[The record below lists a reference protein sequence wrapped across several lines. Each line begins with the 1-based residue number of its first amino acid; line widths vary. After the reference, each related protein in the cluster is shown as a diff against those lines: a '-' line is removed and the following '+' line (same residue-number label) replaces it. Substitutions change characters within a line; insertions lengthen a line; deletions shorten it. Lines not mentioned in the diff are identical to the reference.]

1 MEFSIYSDD
10 VRDFD
15 DAVDRKFD
23 IRSEYGSTI
32 FDDRGKLSVENFEY
46 TVEPQTYLAV
56 MIDLQ
61 EQVDNLRKDVKQL
74 KKIVGWTCG
83 YDDNGWDVDKSLS
96 KRVKS
101 LEEQVEVSS
110 E

>member
-32 FDDRGKLSVENFEY
+32 FDDRGKLSLENFEY

-74 KKIVGWTCG
+74 KKIVGWSSG
-83 YDDNGWDVDKSLS
+83 YDDHGWDK
-96 KRVKS
+96 
-101 LEEQVEVSS
+101 EEVSN

>member
-32 FDDRGKLSVENFEY
+32 FDDRGKLSLENY
-46 TVEPQTYLAV
+46 DYAIEPYTYLDII
-56 MIDLQ
+56 IDLQ

-74 KKIVGWTCG
+74 KK
-83 YDDNGWDVDKSLS
+83 
-96 KRVKS
+96 
-101 LEEQVEVSS
+101 EEVSS